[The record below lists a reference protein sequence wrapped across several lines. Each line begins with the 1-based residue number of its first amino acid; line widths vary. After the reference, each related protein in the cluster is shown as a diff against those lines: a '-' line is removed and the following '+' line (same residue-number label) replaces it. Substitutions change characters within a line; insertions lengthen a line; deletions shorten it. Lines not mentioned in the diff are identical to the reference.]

1 MKLPVVED
9 ASSCLQDT
17 VLLKFAILSSISTS
31 EVVHEQEENYPQ
43 HRL

>member
-1 MKLPVVED
+1 MLPL
-9 ASSCLQDT
+9 AFKGT
-17 VLLKFAILSSISTS
+17 ILLKFAILSSISTS